1 MRQLLFSN
9 ECYGYQCF
17 YKKLIKKISMFE
29 NMLDAYC
36 VGLRAFPCSSHSQA
50 ARVPEVLSY
59 RVIELDFQKH
69 SIF

>member
-1 MRQLLFSN
+1 
-9 ECYGYQCF
+9 
-17 YKKLIKKISMFE
+17 MFE